1 MSFLQAENLT
11 RSYGPRTLFRQI
23 GFNINEG
30 DKIALV
36 APNGAGKT
44 SLLNIL
50 AGKERSEGDGQ
61 VRFLRNITVAFLE
74 QEQHYPPESTV
85 FEIVFNGSD
94 ERARIIRE
102 YERALLSEDRK
113 TLEKA
118 IAAMDRADTWNYEQ
132 QIREILYHLKLEKL
146 DRRIREL
153 SGGEIKRAA
162 IAAMLINRPDFLIM
176 DEPTNHL
183 DLETIEYLE
192 NYLSRSR
199 CTLFMVTHDRYFL
212 DRVCNQIF
220 ELADG
225 TLYAYAGNYS
235 YFLEKREERMQ
246 NLKAETERARNLFRN
261 ELDWMRRMPCARGT
275 KARYRVE
282 AFYKLKEKAF
292 RPTAERNLNINV
304 RIPRLGKKIINARH
318 LRYVWEDLVCVDDFS
333 YNFAPGEKIGI
344 VGKNG
349 VGKSTFLHL
358 LTGELAPTGG
368 ELEIGETVV
377 FGHYRQT
384 GIAFDPQD
392 TVIDTVRKIAET
404 VTLEDGKTVPV
415 STFLNY
421 FLFPPETHGTKVEKL
436 SGGEKRRLHL
446 LTVLM
451 KNPNFLILD
460 EPTNDLDLLTLNVLE
475 EYLSTFAGSL
485 LIVSHDRFFL
495 DKLADH
501 LFIFEGGGKIKD
513 FPGVCSDYRDYL
525 REREREKKDAAR
537 QSAGK
542 TAHKTRK
549 TEDAAPA
556 AAQPSSDPGSGNRPA
571 AGKKKRLSYKEQR
584 ELETL
589 EKEIQELEQ
598 EKGRLETDLSSG
610 TLPLD
615 ALTEASNRI
624 CRVIELLDEK
634 TLRWIE
640 LSE

>member
-192 NYLSRSR
+192 NYLSR

-349 VGKSTFLHL
+349 AGKSTFLHL

-549 TEDAAPA
+549 TEEAAPA
-556 AAQPSSDPGSGNRPA
+556 TAQPSSDPGSGNRPA